1 MTTLP
6 LVRAALALS
15 VLGTTLPA
23 FAQTAATSA
32 PLQNATQPAGAQW
45 QAIPVQNVSPH
56 VMAWWLDPHSNP
68 EPAEY
73 AQSRQLPGSNTT
85 STPAARS
92 GTGQTTATPPQ
103 KSNSLLDIGAGH
115 EVQSVVAVDAQKM
128 LLVLGTA
135 EGLQQAK
142 TLIGYLDRP
151 LRQVEVEAQFVEV
164 DAATAQEL
172 GINFNTA
179 SGPFTTGPATGALS
193 ANLALGFF
201 RGNLQAKL
209 NALAIQKKAKIT
221 SQPRVTTFN
230 NMTARLENSFSVP
243 ATLGIK
249 DEKGE
254 FQPLPTSP
262 TTTPSLVLQT
272 RHQFTVTPTINNDDT
287 VTLALAVAREQ
298 WLAREAPAG
307 LAPANSDQAIFLN
320 RLDDL
325 QSVANVKDG
334 DTILLGGLSQARLP
348 SNNTGGTIAPQAKG
362 DNPKSHAL
370 LFITARIIRRIGE
383 D

>member
-1 MTTLP
+1 MNSSP
-6 LVRAALALS
+6 IRVALALS

-23 FAQTAATSA
+23 FAQTAATAA

-45 QAIPVQNVSPH
+45 QAIPVKNVSPH
-56 VMAWWLDPHSNP
+56 VMAWWLDPNSNP

-73 AQSRQLPGSNTT
+73 AQSRQLPGSGTGFN
-85 STPAARS
+85 PAARS
-92 GTGQTTATPPQ
+92 GTGQTTATPPR
-103 KSNSLLDIGAGH
+103 KSNSLLDIGTGH
-115 EVQSVVAVDAQKM
+115 EIQSVVAVDAQKM

-142 TLIGYLDRP
+142 TLISYLDRP
-151 LRQVEVEAQFVEV
+151 LRQVEIEAQFVEV

-179 SGPFTTGPATGALS
+179 SGPFTAGATTEAPP

-209 NALAIQKKAKIT
+209 NSLANQKKAKIT

-230 NMTARLENSFSVP
+230 NMMARLENSFSVP
-243 ATLGIK
+243 AALGIK

-254 FQPLPTSP
+254 FQPLPASP
-262 TTTPSLVLQT
+262 TTTLSLVLQT
-272 RHQFTVTPTINNDDT
+272 RHQFTVTPTINNDET
-287 VTLALAVAREQ
+287 ITLVLAVAREQ
-298 WLAREAPAG
+298 WLAREAPG
-307 LAPANSDQAIFLN
+307 RAPASPDQAIFLN
-320 RLDDL
+320 RLDDI

-334 DTILLGGLSQARLP
+334 DTIVLGGLSQAMLP
-348 SNNTGGTIAPQAKG
+348 SNNPAGTTAPQAKS

-383 D
+383 G